1 MKKLIAILALA
12 LLTPAF
18 PSDLTHKFG
27 LGGSVGFPIPVFGNN
42 FNSVADPEWS
52 ASVHGRYHFDQ
63 FMGLDLSVS
72 KEGFKDTP
80 MNFENINLLGL
91 WRMLGVADFTP
102 IFGLG
107 AGVTRIKDYLPGSAK
122 LSLLA
127 RGGIEYNM
135 MPSLVLGALV
145 DYQYVSKIM
154 GKMPDGPA
162 HVLNP
167 QLALTF
173 YFGADKTEKT
183 EPAPAPEKVSSAESD
198 VVSVASA
205 ATERKEMIDENK
217 PVMTIEFDSSM
228 AEIKPHYID
237 QIKKVAEQLK
247 GDNTLSGIVEGYADS
262 TGPADLNDK
271 LSKRRAEAVQK
282 KLIEFGVDQKRLRAE
297 GFGAGRPIADNRTS
311 EGRQK
316 NRRASVIISI
326 IKTNISD
333 TM

>member
-1 MKKLIAILALA
+1 MKKLFAILT
-12 LLTPAF
+12 LLFLIPAF

-52 ASVHGRYHFDQ
+52 ASIHGRYHFDPY
-63 FMGLDLSVS
+63 MGLDLSVS
-72 KEGFKDTP
+72 KEGFKDTT

-91 WRMLGVADFTP
+91 WRLLGTADMTP
-102 IFGLG
+102 VFGLG

-127 RGGIEYNM
+127 RGGLEYNL
-135 MPSLVLGALV
+135 MPALVFGALV

-154 GKMPDGPA
+154 GKMPEGPA
-162 HVLNP
+162 HVLIP
-167 QLALTF
+167 QLALTW
-173 YFGADKTEKT
+173 YFGAEKEKT
-183 EPAPAPEKVSSAESD
+183 EAAPVPEKVGQAESD

-217 PVMTIEFDSSM
+217 PVMTIEFDSSKYD
-228 AEIKPHYID
+228 IKPNYIE

-247 GDNTLSGIVEGYADS
+247 EDTTLNGRIEGFADS
-262 TGPADLNDK
+262 TGPASLNDK
-271 LSKRRAEAVQK
+271 LSKRRAEAVK
-282 KLIEFGVDQKRLRAE
+282 RKLIEFGVDEKRLKAE
-297 GFGAGRPIADNRTS
+297 GFGAERPIADNKTA
-311 EGRQK
+311 EGRQQ

-326 IKTNISD
+326 LKTNLSD